1 VKNFT
6 RPDELFVSL
15 DGGLEA
21 NGFYAHNLLMKWIGM
36 LVGMCLVAGIAAAD
50 VREER
55 VTHAGVE
62 FRVVKLQPQHVGLVW
77 RDVNGE
83 PYRTFDRVQ
92 ARFEK
97 EGNLMNA
104 GIFEPGGIPS
114 GLHLEEGKPLRPLN
128 TAQGEGNF
136 YLQPNGVLLI
146 GPTASVRSTE
156 DFAASERRMKLHAAY
171 KSFLRIGV
179 QSGPM
184 LLIDGKRHPAFK
196 EGSSNKLH
204 RNGVGVDGQGRVV
217 FAITAPGNMVN
228 LWDFAGLFA
237 RLGCRNALFL
247 DGDISAMAV
256 NPTQPE
262 ESNRFGAMFVVVE

>member
-1 VKNFT
+1 MRV
-6 RPDELFVSL
+6 

-21 NGFYAHNLLMKWIGM
+21 NGFSTHNPFMKWIGT
-36 LVGMCLVAGIAAAD
+36 LVGMWLAAGIATAD

-62 FRVVKLQPQHVGLVW
+62 FRVVKLQPQQVGLVW
-77 RDVNGE
+77 RDENGQ
-83 PYRTFDRVQ
+83 PYRTYDQVQ

-97 EGNLMNA
+97 EGKKVKFLMNA

-114 GLHLEEGKPLRPLN
+114 GLHLEGGKLVRPLN

-136 YLQPNGVLLI
+136 YLQPNGVFVI
-146 GPTASVRSTE
+146 GRREKPTASICP
-156 DFAASERRMKLHAAY
+156 AANFRIDGARMG
-171 KSFLRIGV
+171 I

-196 EGSSNKLH
+196 EGSANQLH

-217 FAITAPGNMVN
+217 FAITAPGQMVN
-228 LWDFAGLFA
+228 LWDFAGLFTQ
-237 RLGCRNALFL
+237 LGCRNALFL

-256 NPTQPE
+256 NPTQSV
-262 ESNRFGAMFVVVE
+262 ESNSFGAMFVVVE